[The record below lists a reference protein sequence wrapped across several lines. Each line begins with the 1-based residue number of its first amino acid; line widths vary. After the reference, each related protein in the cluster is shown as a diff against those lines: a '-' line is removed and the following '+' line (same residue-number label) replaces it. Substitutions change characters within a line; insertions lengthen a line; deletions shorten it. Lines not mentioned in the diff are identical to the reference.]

1 MRPEGSTAET
11 VDPGVDVIP
20 HDPGAVPREHAGL
33 DGGTLISLL
42 AENARTHGSSIAVRE
57 RDRGIWREFTW
68 SDVLSEVLAFAAAV
82 DAMGFRPGDGL
93 LVIGDNRPRL
103 YFGMLSAAALRG
115 YPAPVYPDVPPDDL
129 EYYAGNS
136 RARFALAEDQEQVD
150 KLLELRS
157 RAGLPEFII
166 YDDPRGLWNYT

>member
-1 MRPEGSTAET
+1 MRPEGSTVKA
-11 VDPGVDVIP
+11 VDVGLDLATD
-20 HDPGAVPREHAGL
+20 DPGAVPRENVGL
-33 DGGTLISLL
+33 DSGTLISLL
-42 AENARTHGSSIAVRE
+42 AKNAQTHGSSVAMRE

-68 SDVLSEVLAFAAAV
+68 SDVLSEVLAFAAAL
-82 DAMGFRPGDGL
+82 DAHGFQPGDGL

-150 KLLELRS
+150 
-157 RAGLPEFII
+157 
-166 YDDPRGLWNYT
+166 